1 MGDMMKGKYTI
12 IITKG
17 KFAFVAYCEE
27 LGIASQGRTV
37 KEAKKNVS
45 EAIDLYLEEARDSK
59 VAKSNLPIVTTI
71 SIG

>member
-1 MGDMMKGKYTI
+1 MKGTYTI

-17 KFAFVAYCEE
+17 KVTFVAYCEE
-27 LGIASQGRTV
+27 LGIVSQGKTA
-37 KEAKKNVS
+37 KEAKRNIS

-59 VAKSNLPIVTTI
+59 VAKSNMPIITTV